1 MWALLSSSVDEPRLF
16 SLFVSLTVLF
26 SVSINRVCV
35 SYQLRNDKGLWPE
48 NKQKAFL
55 HLILE
60 GDSFK
65 TIWVFPFPSMFPL
78 HKYGIDL
85 ACFNLSEGFI
95 EQLDD

>member
-1 MWALLSSSVDEPRLF
+1 M
-16 SLFVSLTVLF
+16 
-26 SVSINRVCV
+26 
-35 SYQLRNDKGLWPE
+35 
-48 NKQKAFL
+48 

-65 TIWVFPFPSMFPL
+65 TIRIFPFPSMFPL
-78 HKYGIDL
+78 HKSEIDL

>member
-1 MWALLSSSVDEPRLF
+1 MTKAFGQRINKRL
-16 SLFVSLTVLF
+16 
-26 SVSINRVCV
+26 
-35 SYQLRNDKGLWPE
+35 
-48 NKQKAFL
+48 FL

-65 TIWVFPFPSMFPL
+65 TIRIFPFPSMFPL
-78 HKYGIDL
+78 HKSEIDL